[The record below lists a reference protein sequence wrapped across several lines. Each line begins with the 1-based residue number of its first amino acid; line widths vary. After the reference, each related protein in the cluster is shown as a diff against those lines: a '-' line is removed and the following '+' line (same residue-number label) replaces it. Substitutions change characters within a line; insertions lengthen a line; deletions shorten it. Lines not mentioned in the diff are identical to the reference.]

1 MKILAQDLKLFFLLS
16 FISLIFLA
24 LDKFTLLKLPKS
36 LAQTITIPIQ
46 YGLYQ
51 SGKNLAKQF
60 EFIFLARH
68 AAQQNLAL
76 KEQLADL
83 LSENARL
90 IQELAQT
97 KALVIQQESL
107 SPKTFNLL
115 SARPVGVSRYL
126 LIDRGSS
133 HGVSVGQVVVFKE
146 NYIGQIQQ
154 VSEKISQVLLSQDPD
169 SKIAV
174 YAQNS
179 VGRAKGI
186 LRGRFGAQSL
196 MDKILHLEP
205 ISVGDLVYSEGTEGR
220 LPRGLILGKV
230 SKVLGRENEIFKQAE
245 IESLFDISD
254 LELVFVVRD

>member
-1 MKILAQDLKLFFLLS
+1 MKGLNQGLKLFFILS
-16 FISLIFLA
+16 VISLIFLA

-36 LAQTITIPIQ
+36 LVQTLTIPIQ

-51 SGKNLAKQF
+51 SGKNLYRQF

-90 IQELAQT
+90 MQELAQT
-97 KALVIQQESL
+97 KALVTQQESL
-107 SPKTFNLL
+107 NPKTFNLL

-133 HGVSVGQVVVFKE
+133 DGVSVGQVVVFKQ
-146 NYIGQIQQ
+146 NFIGQIQQ

-179 VGRAKGI
+179 AGRAKGI

-220 LPRGLILGKV
+220 LPKGLVLGKV

-245 IESLFDISD
+245 IESLLDISD
-254 LELVFVVRD
+254 LELVFIVRD